1 MLSSFYLIIIDINEK
16 IKLPLKPNDYNKKN
30 QYEIT
35 NKLLKSSFKNFNFK
49 NNRVITLYFQ
59 K

>member
-1 MLSSFYLIIIDINEK
+1 MLASFYLIIIDINEK

-35 NKLLKSSFKNFNFK
+35 NKLMKSSLKNCDFK

>member
-1 MLSSFYLIIIDINEK
+1 MIII
-16 IKLPLKPNDYNKKN
+16 KKN

-35 NKLLKSSFKNFNFK
+35 NKLMKSSLKNCDFK